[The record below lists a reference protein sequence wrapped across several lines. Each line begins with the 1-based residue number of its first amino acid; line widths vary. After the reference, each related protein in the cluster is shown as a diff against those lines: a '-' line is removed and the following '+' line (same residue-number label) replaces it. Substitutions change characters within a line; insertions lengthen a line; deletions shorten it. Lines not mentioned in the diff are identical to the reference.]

1 MKGILAVTGLAMVG
15 AGAYLAFFH
24 KKEEGDTES
33 KDGLKGLAAIRAVLA
48 PTPAEKMAEREST
61 VSNQVNMTRLY

>member
-24 KKEEGDTES
+24 KKEEDTEN